1 MYKNFQDGR
10 HFQNGR
16 RRKLKK
22 MKILEPSNLVSK
34 CIDYHSGVFY
44 PTGIREGIYCDLLA
58 ITTLNL
64 VILLLLLLLNS
75 DLSAPLLE
83 KPFEITEID

>member
-1 MYKNFQDGR
+1 MYPNFHDGR

-16 RRKLKK
+16 RRKFEKLNKV
-22 MKILEPSNLVSK
+22 LEPSNLVSK

-44 PTGIREGIYCDLLA
+44 LTGIREGIYCDLLA

-64 VILLLLLLLNS
+64 VVVVFVFSLPSESN
-75 DLSAPLLE
+75 
-83 KPFEITEID
+83 KT